1 MKVFKKLTRIAEEKG
16 GGYFVLI
23 DPDTRKNDELKEFIK
38 EICNRGVDAILVG
51 GSLIIDGDFQSSLNL
66 VKEASTVPIII
77 FPGSLQQLS
86 ANADAILY
94 ISLISGRNPNYLFG
108 DHVIAAPFIRKM
120 GIEPIS
126 TGYMLF
132 ESGGTTTAEFIS
144 NTKPLPIN
152 KPEIAMAHALAA
164 QYMGM
169 NTVYL
174 EAGSGAD
181 HSVPTKIV
189 KAVSSY
195 VDIPVITGGGIKT
208 PDDARSKVEAGTTFV
223 VTGNVLDDPENF
235 ELIDEFI
242 RAIHF
247 KEFS

>member
-223 VTGNVLDDPENF
+223 VTGNILDDPENF

>member
-1 MKVFKKLTRIAEEKG
+1 MKVFKKLTKIAEEKG

-23 DPDTRKNDELKEFIK
+23 DPDTRKDDELKEFIK

-169 NTVYL
+169 DTVYL

-195 VDIPVITGGGIKT
+195 IDIPVITGGGIKT

-247 KEFS
+247 KEFF

>member
-1 MKVFKKLTRIAEEKG
+1 MKVFKKLIRIAEEKG

-23 DPDTRKNDELKEFIK
+23 DPDTRKNDELKEFVK

-247 KEFS
+247 KEFF

>member
-181 HSVPTKIV
+181 HSIPTKIV

>member
-1 MKVFKKLTRIAEEKG
+1 MKVFKKLTKIAEEKG

-23 DPDTRKNDELKEFIK
+23 DPDTRKDDELKEFIK

-181 HSVPTKIV
+181 HSIPTKIV

-242 RAIHF
+242 RAIHI
-247 KEFS
+247 KEFF

>member
-1 MKVFKKLTRIAEEKG
+1 MKVFKKLTKIAEEKG

-23 DPDTRKNDELKEFIK
+23 DPDTRKDDELKEFIK

-181 HSVPTKIV
+181 HSIPTKIV

-247 KEFS
+247 KEFF

>member
-86 ANADAILY
+86 PNADAILY

-108 DHVIAAPFIRKM
+108 DHVIAAPLIRKM

-195 VDIPVITGGGIKT
+195 IDIPVITGGGIKT

>member
-1 MKVFKKLTRIAEEKG
+1 MKVFKKLTKIAEEKG
-16 GGYFVLI
+16 SGYFVLI
-23 DPDTRKNDELKEFIK
+23 DPDTRKDDELKEFIK

-247 KEFS
+247 KEFF

>member
-1 MKVFKKLTRIAEEKG
+1 MKVFKKLTKIAEEKG

-23 DPDTRKNDELKEFIK
+23 DPDTRKDDELKEFIK

-169 NTVYL
+169 DTVYL

-195 VDIPVITGGGIKT
+195 IDIPVITGGGIKT
-208 PDDARSKVEAGTTFV
+208 PDDARSKIEAGTTFV

-242 RAIHF
+242 RAIHI
-247 KEFS
+247 KEFF

>member
-1 MKVFKKLTRIAEEKG
+1 MKVFKKLTKIAEEKG

-23 DPDTRKNDELKEFIK
+23 DPDTRKDDELKEFIK

-247 KEFS
+247 KEFF

>member
-1 MKVFKKLTRIAEEKG
+1 MKVFKKLIKIAEEKG

-23 DPDTRKNDELKEFIK
+23 DPDTRKNDELKEFVK

-51 GSLIIDGDFQSSLNL
+51 GSLIINGDFQSSLNL
-66 VKEASTVPIII
+66 VKEVSTVPIII

-86 ANADAILY
+86 PNADAILY

-108 DHVIAAPFIRKM
+108 DQVIAAPFIRKM

-144 NTKPLPIN
+144 NTKPIPIN

-174 EAGSGAD
+174 EAGSGAA
-181 HSVPTKIV
+181 HSIPEKIV

-195 VDIPVITGGGIKT
+195 IDIPVITGGGIKT
-208 PDDARSKVEAGTTFV
+208 PEDARLKVEAGATFV
-223 VTGNVLDDPENF
+223 VTGNILDDPGNF
-235 ELIDEFI
+235 EMIDEFI

>member
-86 ANADAILY
+86 PNADAILY

>member
-1 MKVFKKLTRIAEEKG
+1 MKVFKKLIKIAQEKG

-23 DPDTRKNDELKEFIK
+23 DPDTRKNDELKEFVR

-51 GSLIIDGDFQSSLNL
+51 GSLIINGDFQSSLNL
-66 VKEASTVPIII
+66 VKEVSTVPIII

-86 ANADAILY
+86 SNADAILY

-174 EAGSGAD
+174 EAGSGAS
-181 HSVPTKIV
+181 HSIPAKIV

-195 VDIPVITGGGIKT
+195 IDIPVITGGGIKT
-208 PDDARSKVEAGTTFV
+208 PEDARSKVEAGATFI

-235 ELIDEFI
+235 KMIDEFI

>member
-126 TGYMLF
+126 TGYILF

-181 HSVPTKIV
+181 HSIPTKIV

>member
-181 HSVPTKIV
+181 HSIPTKIV

-235 ELIDEFI
+235 KLIDEFI

-247 KEFS
+247 KEFF

>member
-23 DPDTRKNDELKEFIK
+23 DPDTRKDDELKEFIK

>member
-1 MKVFKKLTRIAEEKG
+1 
-16 GGYFVLI
+16 
-23 DPDTRKNDELKEFIK
+23 DELKEFIK

-247 KEFS
+247 KEFF

>member
-195 VDIPVITGGGIKT
+195 IDIPVITGGGIKT